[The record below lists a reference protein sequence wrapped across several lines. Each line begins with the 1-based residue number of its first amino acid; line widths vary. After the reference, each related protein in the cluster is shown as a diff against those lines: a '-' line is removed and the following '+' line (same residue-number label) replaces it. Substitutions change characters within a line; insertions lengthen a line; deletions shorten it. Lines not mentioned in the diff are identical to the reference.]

1 MTVIVRKKERDMDEL
16 AKISECM
23 AIIKQIVED
32 EYQIEFNKLINK
44 SVLIKV
50 SRRRDDG
57 TCEIV
62 EEYRHLK
69 DYAEYIHKALQLL
82 QERGEIEIIDL

>member
-1 MTVIVRKKERDMDEL
+1 MTLIIKKKERNMDKL
-16 AKISECM
+16 ANLLECM

-32 EYQIEFNKLINK
+32 EQQIDFNKLINK
-44 SVLIKV
+44 SVIIKV
-50 SRRRDDG
+50 SRRTNDG
-57 TCEIV
+57 SCEIV

-82 QERGEIEIIDL
+82 QERGEIEMIEL